1 MAKGDDIR
9 EKLVA
14 FAVAVMDLC
23 DHLPKTTAGLHIA
36 DQLLRSATSAAPN
49 YAEARGAESSRDFI
63 HKLGIVL
70 KELNESEV
78 WIDMLTRRKMV
89 DEQPL
94 LQIQQECKSLCR
106 IIAASVRTANRNLG
120 RTATETQEPD

>member
-9 EKLVA
+9 ENLVA
-14 FAVAVMDLC
+14 FAVSVMDLC
-23 DHLPKTTAGLHIA
+23 DQLPKTAAGIHIA

-49 YAEARGAESSRDFI
+49 YAEARGAESARDFI

-78 WIDMLTRRKMV
+78 WIDMLVRRKMAE
-89 DEQPL
+89 EQPIL
-94 LQIQQECKSLCR
+94 RVQDQCKSLCR
-106 IIAASVRTANRNLG
+106 IIAASVRTAKKNLG
-120 RTATETQEPD
+120 RIADRE